1 MPTPY
6 SYHEHAS
13 TLVNTHAAQLFDYLD
28 DQRHLSAHMSKSSW
42 MMLGSRMTIVTDAG
56 GGRGV
61 GSRLTL
67 TGSVLGIPL
76 GVAGVI
82 TRHEPPR
89 YKAWETVGMPRLLV
103 IGAYRMALEITPVDA
118 ISRVRVSID
127 YDLPDRGISRW
138 LGKLLGRWYA
148 RWCVDR
154 MVGDAAGYF
163 RGVAGG
169 SSHEIRQERTAPTAV
184 S

>member
-1 MPTPY
+1 MSTPY
-6 SYHEHAS
+6 SYHEDAS
-13 TLVNTHAAQLFDYLD
+13 TLVNTHAARLFEYLD

-76 GVAGVI
+76 GVAGVV

-89 YKAWETVGMPRLLV
+89 YKAWETVGSPRLLV
-103 IGAYRMALEITPVDA
+103 IGAYRTALEITPVDA
-118 ISRVRVSID
+118 TSRVRVSID

-154 MVGDAAGYF
+154 MVGDVAEHFGDAA
-163 RGVAGG
+163 VASTDGG
-169 SSHEIRQERTAPTAV
+169 HRRVFPTTV
-184 S
+184 GR